1 MSNDPSLLQIEN
13 ETLKTM
19 VNEGL
24 AREKKLR
31 KSLIEAKQELREM
44 KSIRR
49 RFVIQKMKLEQKN
62 RELQESIDMIFTCPP
77 IDLTS
82 ESIEIDISE
91 DNPVSPEKTPQ
102 KRKRE
107 TPPKPKTVRV
117 KTGGRKSR
125 KKSNQK

>member
-117 KTGGRKSR
+117 KTGSRKSR